1 MSSFVMSL
9 RRWKVALNAGQWTP
23 HKNERK
29 SDHKHTQYAKDQDHI
44 FHLVYHQPSQY
55 GTERDAENGQHTRK
69 SQDASEQLIRRDGL
83 QNTVKGHI
91 KKANQPE
98 HHPETEQINP
108 VEPCRD
114 QDQYTHA
121 GEQYRA
127 KQDHAVRETFL
138 QEACREHKDDRS
150 NSGSGEEQADL
161 GIAGN

>member
-1 MSSFVMSL
+1 MG
-9 RRWKVALNAGQWTP
+9 KVALNAGQRTP
-23 HKNERK
+23 HKNERQENQ
-29 SDHKHTQYAKDQDHI
+29 KHTKNAKDQDNI
-44 FHLVYHQPSQY
+44 FHLVDHQPSQY
-55 GTERDAENGQHTRK
+55 ATERDAENGQHTRK

-108 VEPCRD
+108 VEPCSD
-114 QDQYTHA
+114 QDQNRHA
-121 GEQYRA
+121 KEEYRA

-138 QEACREHKDDRS
+138 QEACPEYKDDRS
-150 NSGSGEEQADL
+150 NAGSGEEQADL

>member
-29 SDHKHTQYAKDQDHI
+29 SDHKHTQYAKDQDNI
-44 FHLVYHQPSQY
+44 FHLVDHQPSQY

-69 SQDASEQLIRRDGL
+69 SQDAPKELIRRDGL

-98 HHPETEQINP
+98 HHAETEQINP
-108 VEPCRD
+108 VEPCSNQG
-114 QDQYTHA
+114 QDTHA
-121 GEQYRA
+121 REEDRA
-127 KQDHAVRETFL
+127 KQDHTVRETFL
-138 QEACREHKDDRS
+138 QYAGREHKDDRS
-150 NSGSGEEQADL
+150 NAGSGEEQADL
-161 GIAGN
+161 GIARN

>member
-9 RRWKVALNAGQWTP
+9 RYCKVALNAGQWTP

-29 SDHKHTQYAKDQDHI
+29 SDQKHTQYAKDQDNI
-44 FHLVYHQPSQY
+44 FHLVYHQSSHY

-69 SQDASEQLIRRDGL
+69 RQDAPKELMRRDGL

-108 VEPCRD
+108 VEPCSD
-114 QDQYTHA
+114 QDQNRHA
-121 GEQYRA
+121 KEEYRA

-138 QEACREHKDDRS
+138 PEACREHKDDRS
-150 NSGSGEEQADL
+150 NAGSGEEQADL